1 MVKVK
6 RHIAKTISYRIIS
19 SLFGFLTMW
28 YLTGDIMIGTA
39 FSVVEMVIKPIIYFA
54 HERIWYRYIKYGL
67 KNQKNNTI
75 LK

>member
-28 YLTGDIMIGTA
+28 YLTGDILIGGA
-39 FSVVEMVIKPIIYFA
+39 FSIAEILVKPIIYFT
-54 HERIWYRYIKYGL
+54 HERIWYSFINYGL
-67 KNQKNNTI
+67 KK
-75 LK
+75 